1 MGCASSVCFHYPGRA
16 AAEPSAAATP
26 ARPANPNNR
35 LASGQAA
42 QDGSV
47 AGDQAAATA
56 CTSLADAKGIDE
68 MRELLVGLQQRV
80 QAWPLI
86 VQYPLAVA
94 T

>member
-1 MGCASSVCFHYPGRA
+1 MGCASSVCFHYPARA

-35 LASGQAA
+35 AASGQAA
-42 QDGSV
+42 QDGSA

-56 CTSLADAKGIDE
+56 RKSPADVKGIDE

-80 QAWPLI
+80 QVWPLI
-86 VQYPLAVA
+86 VHYPRAVA

>member
-1 MGCASSVCFHYPGRA
+1 MGCASSVCFHYPARA

-26 ARPANPNNR
+26 VRLPNPSNCV
-35 LASGQAA
+35 ASGQAA

-47 AGDQAAATA
+47 AGDQAGAAA
-56 CTSLADAKGIDE
+56 RASPADVKGIDE
-68 MRELLVGLQQRV
+68 MRELLAGLQQRV

-86 VQYPLAVA
+86 VHSPRAVA

>member
-1 MGCASSVCFHYPGRA
+1 MGCASSVCFHYPARA

-26 ARPANPNNR
+26 ARPANSSV
-35 LASGQAA
+35 ASGQAA
-42 QDGSV
+42 QGGSA

-56 CTSLADAKGIDE
+56 RKSPADVKGIDE

-86 VQYPLAVA
+86 VHYPRAVA